1 MFCFRSQNPLIGAL
15 LPRRADIVD
24 DCEAKLVELQYLDVP
39 VRAPADAWGWSE
51 AGPHCEGRPPAHP
64 QVQLP
69 RDEGLSLVAYT
80 HDVNNADGSKEGNV
94 YFECNRMLRQRSMEQ
109 RAAMMRTW
117 GAYVHYLLRALG
129 RLPNVVGDVFR
140 GHVPPSAPP

>member
-1 MFCFRSQNPLIGAL
+1 MYIYIYTAV
-15 LPRRADIVD
+15 PRRARARAGWRMRI
-24 DCEAKLVELQYLDVP
+24 ERGRR
-39 VRAPADAWGWSE
+39 VRPE
-51 AGPHCEGRPPAHP
+51 

-69 RDEGLSLVAYT
+69 PNEGLALVAYT

-94 YFECNRMLRQRSMEQ
+94 YFECNRMLRLRSIEQ

>member
-1 MFCFRSQNPLIGAL
+1 MRMERG
-15 LPRRADIVD
+15 RR
-24 DCEAKLVELQYLDVP
+24 
-39 VRAPADAWGWSE
+39 VRPE
-51 AGPHCEGRPPAHP
+51 

-69 RDEGLSLVAYT
+69 PNEGLALVAYT

-94 YFECNRMLRQRSMEQ
+94 YFECNRMLRLRSMEQ

-129 RLPNVVGDVFR
+129 RLPNVVGDVYR

>member
-1 MFCFRSQNPLIGAL
+1 MDQVKLPANEAL
-15 LPRRADIVD
+15 A
-24 DCEAKLVELQYLDVP
+24 
-39 VRAPADAWGWSE
+39 
-51 AGPHCEGRPPAHP
+51 
-64 QVQLP
+64 
-69 RDEGLSLVAYT
+69 LVAYT
-80 HDVNNADGSKEGNV
+80 HDVNNVDGSKEGNV
-94 YFECNRMLRQRSMEQ
+94 YFECNRMLRLRSVHE

>member
-1 MFCFRSQNPLIGAL
+1 MAAVGRSAQ
-15 LPRRADIVD
+15 
-24 DCEAKLVELQYLDVP
+24 E
-39 VRAPADAWGWSE
+39 
-51 AGPHCEGRPPAHP
+51 
-64 QVQLP
+64 
-69 RDEGLSLVAYT
+69 
-80 HDVNNADGSKEGNV
+80 
-94 YFECNRMLRQRSMEQ
+94 